1 MGERSDE
8 NRKLG
13 AAEMDELYLVLRNR
27 ERRYALYFLLEYGTT
42 SIEELADAVTGW
54 TRAATYGIAS
64 RRVRDQVHMGLKHR
78 HLPAMVE
85 AGLVACDDGTVSIDP
100 CSDAARGII
109 RVARRRETTTHR
121 NEGGR

>member
-13 AAEMDELYLVLRNR
+13 AAAMDELYLVLRNR
-27 ERRYALYFLLEYGTT
+27 ERRYALYLLLECGAIST
-42 SIEELADAVTGW
+42 EELADAVTGW
-54 TRAATYGIAS
+54 TRAATYGMAS
-64 RRVRDQVHMGLKHR
+64 RRVRDQVHLGLKHR

-100 CSDAARGII
+100 CPGAARGII
-109 RVARRRETTTHR
+109 RVARRQETTTNR
-121 NEGGR
+121 GGGGR